1 MIVTSEQPQPFEV
14 EFQAV
19 PASVAAARHAVRAYL
34 AGVDTSDPP
43 LGDVTL
49 AVSEAVTNVV
59 NHAYLDAS
67 PGEVRVAV
75 ELFADEIEV
84 VVEDFGRGMQPRP
97 DSPGL
102 GLGLPLMAR
111 VAERFDTRSVLGQG
125 TRLCLWFR
133 RHPGAATLPA

>member
-1 MIVTSEQPQPFEV
+1 MTTDEPKPFEV

-19 PASVAAARHAVRAYL
+19 PSSVAAARHAVRAYL
-34 AGVDTSDPP
+34 SGVDTSDPP

-59 NHAYLDAS
+59 NHAYLGDA
-67 PGEVRVAV
+67 PGGVRVAI
-75 ELFADEIEV
+75 ELFAEEIEV

-102 GLGLPLMAR
+102 GLGLPLMAN
-111 VAERFDTRSVLGQG
+111 VTDRFDTRSVIGQG